1 LLAKNV
7 NDNASCLDKRG
18 ACEFFASKLA
28 PTEMMPLRSL
38 EPFKEEHPMSNPLLN
53 IGMDSNRSQF
63 MARQRIE
70 SQINLP
76 RLFAAIDA
84 DPGIVG
90 AGVVYIDADFNVI
103 TLREFKPIC
112 SIKPKRI
119 ILREAKKY
127 VSPAQ
132 FAQQVQDNPRES
144 RLVGEAINTTLSC
157 TGAVIGWVVVLS
169 GTVAI
174 PFSAGASTVVAALGY
189 TAAAAS
195 SVQCFASGYR
205 TVNEIRNPARNDQLD
220 SEEWYQYT
228 MIVLDAASLVG
239 VGASALTTVKLVRL
253 NRVTTGKSVREVL
266 KGLSRQ
272 ERAKLTKELLSIND
286 PRLTSKMIK
295 LKQLSGELPKRFAPT
310 EVKHA
315 TVTQIKDAL
324 GAAVGFTGSAI
335 SGNVRTVAVGLYE
348 EIEQ

>member
-1 LLAKNV
+1 MGN
-7 NDNASCLDKRG
+7 
-18 ACEFFASKLA
+18 
-28 PTEMMPLRSL
+28 SL
-38 EPFKEEHPMSNPLLN
+38 FN

-70 SQINLP
+70 SLINLR

-84 DPGIVG
+84 DPAIVG
-90 AGVVYIDADFNVI
+90 AGVVYIDADFNVV
-103 TLREFKPIC
+103 TLREFQPIC
-112 SIKPKRI
+112 SIAPKRL
-119 ILREAKKY
+119 ILREAQKY
-127 VSPAQ
+127 IAPTQ

-144 RLVGEAINTTLSC
+144 RLVGEAVNTTLSC
-157 TGAVIGWVVVLS
+157 AGAVIGWIVVLS
-169 GTVAI
+169 GSVAV
-174 PFSAGASTVVAALGY
+174 PFSAGASSVVVALGY

-205 TVNEIRNPARNDQLD
+205 IVNEIRNPARNDQLD

-228 MIVLDAASLVG
+228 MTALDAASLVG
-239 VGASALTTVKLVRL
+239 VGSSALATVKLVRL
-253 NRVTTGKSVREVL
+253 NKASTGKSVREVL
-266 KGLSRQ
+266 RGLNRQ

-295 LKQLSGELPKRFAPT
+295 LKQLSGELPKRFTPT

-324 GAAVGFTGSAI
+324 GAAIGFTGSAV
-335 SGNVRTVAVGLYE
+335 SGNVRTIAIGLYE
-348 EIEQ
+348 EAEQ

>member
-1 LLAKNV
+1 M
-7 NDNASCLDKRG
+7 G
-18 ACEFFASKLA
+18 
-28 PTEMMPLRSL
+28 
-38 EPFKEEHPMSNPLLN
+38 NPLAG
-53 IGMDSNRSQF
+53 IGMDFNRSQF

-84 DPGIVG
+84 DPAIVG
-90 AGVVYIDADFNVI
+90 AGVVYIDADFNVV
-103 TLREFKPIC
+103 TLREFQPIC
-112 SIKPKRI
+112 SIAPKRV
-119 ILREAKKY
+119 ILREAQKY
-127 VSPAQ
+127 IAPTQ

-144 RLVGEAINTTLSC
+144 RLVGEAVNTTLSC
-157 TGAVIGWVVVLS
+157 AGAVIGWIVVLS
-169 GTVAI
+169 GSVAV
-174 PFSAGASTVVAALGY
+174 PFSAGASSVVVALGY

-228 MIVLDAASLVG
+228 MIALDAASLIG
-239 VGASALTTVKLVRL
+239 VGSSALATVKLVRL
-253 NRVTTGKSVREVL
+253 NRASTGKSVREVL
-266 KGLSRQ
+266 RGLNRQ

-295 LKQLSGELPKRFAPT
+295 LKQLSGELPKRFTPT

-324 GAAVGFTGSAI
+324 GAAIGFTGSAV
-335 SGNVRTVAVGLYE
+335 SGNVRTIAIGLYE
-348 EIEQ
+348 EAEQ

>member
-1 LLAKNV
+1 
-7 NDNASCLDKRG
+7 
-18 ACEFFASKLA
+18 
-28 PTEMMPLRSL
+28 
-38 EPFKEEHPMSNPLLN
+38 MSNPLLN

-90 AGVVYIDADFNVI
+90 AGVVYIDADFNVV

-119 ILREAKKY
+119 ILREAQRY
-127 VSPAQ
+127 IAPAQ

-157 TGAVIGWVVVLS
+157 AGAVIGWIVVLS

-174 PFSAGASTVVAALGY
+174 PFSAGASTVVTALGY

-205 TVNEIRNPARNDQLD
+205 TVNEVRNPTRNDQLD

-228 MIVLDAASLVG
+228 MIALDAASLVG
-239 VGASALTTVKLVRL
+239 VGASALATVKLVRL
-253 NRVTTGKSVREVL
+253 NNATTGKSVREVL
-266 KGLSRQ
+266 RGLNRQ

-295 LKQLSGELPKRFAPT
+295 LKRLSGELPKRFTHT

-315 TVTQIKDAL
+315 TVTQIRDAL

-335 SGNVRTVAVGLYE
+335 SGNVRTIAVGLYE
-348 EIEQ
+348 EVEQ

>member
-1 LLAKNV
+1 MG
-7 NDNASCLDKRG
+7 S
-18 ACEFFASKLA
+18 
-28 PTEMMPLRSL
+28 SL
-38 EPFKEEHPMSNPLLN
+38 FN
-53 IGMDSNRSQF
+53 IDMDSNRSQF

-70 SQINLP
+70 SLINLP

-84 DPGIVG
+84 DPAIVG
-90 AGVVYIDADFNVI
+90 AGVVYIDADFNVV
-103 TLREFKPIC
+103 TLREFQPIC
-112 SIKPKRI
+112 SIAPKRL
-119 ILREAKKY
+119 ILREAQKY
-127 VSPAQ
+127 IAPTQ

-144 RLVGEAINTTLSC
+144 RLVGEAVNTTLSC
-157 TGAVIGWVVVLS
+157 AGAVIGWIVVLS
-169 GTVAI
+169 GSVAV
-174 PFSAGASTVVAALGY
+174 PFSAGASSVVVALGY

-228 MIVLDAASLVG
+228 MIALDAASLVG
-239 VGASALTTVKLVRL
+239 VGSSALATVKLVRL
-253 NRVTTGKSVREVL
+253 NKASTGKSVREVL
-266 KGLSRQ
+266 RGLNRQ

-295 LKQLSGELPKRFAPT
+295 LKQLSGELPKRFTPT

-324 GAAVGFTGSAI
+324 GAAIGFTGSAV
-335 SGNVRTVAVGLYE
+335 SGNVRTIAIGLYE
-348 EIEQ
+348 EAEQ

>member
-1 LLAKNV
+1 MGN
-7 NDNASCLDKRG
+7 
-18 ACEFFASKLA
+18 
-28 PTEMMPLRSL
+28 SL
-38 EPFKEEHPMSNPLLN
+38 FN

-70 SQINLP
+70 SLINLP

-84 DPGIVG
+84 DPAIVG
-90 AGVVYIDADFNVI
+90 AGVVYIDADFNVV
-103 TLREFKPIC
+103 TLREFQPIC
-112 SIKPKRI
+112 SIAPKRL
-119 ILREAKKY
+119 ILREAQKY
-127 VSPAQ
+127 IAPTQ

-144 RLVGEAINTTLSC
+144 RLVGEAVNTTLSC
-157 TGAVIGWVVVLS
+157 AGAVIGWIVVLS
-169 GTVAI
+169 GSVAV
-174 PFSAGASTVVAALGY
+174 PFSAGASSVVVALGY

-205 TVNEIRNPARNDQLD
+205 TVNEIRNPVRNDQLD

-228 MIVLDAASLVG
+228 MIALDAASLVG
-239 VGASALTTVKLVRL
+239 VGSSALATVKLVRL
-253 NRVTTGKSVREVL
+253 NKASTGKSVREVL
-266 KGLSRQ
+266 RGLNRQ

-295 LKQLSGELPKRFAPT
+295 LKQLSGELPKRFTPT

-324 GAAVGFTGSAI
+324 GAAIGFTGSAV
-335 SGNVRTVAVGLYE
+335 SGNVRTIAIGLYE
-348 EIEQ
+348 EAEQ

>member
-1 LLAKNV
+1 
-7 NDNASCLDKRG
+7 
-18 ACEFFASKLA
+18 
-28 PTEMMPLRSL
+28 
-38 EPFKEEHPMSNPLLN
+38 
-53 IGMDSNRSQF
+53 MDFNRSQF

-84 DPGIVG
+84 DPAIVG
-90 AGVVYIDADFNVI
+90 AGVVYIDAEFNVV
-103 TLREFKPIC
+103 TLREFQPIC
-112 SIKPKRI
+112 SIAPKRL
-119 ILREAKKY
+119 ILREAQKY
-127 VSPAQ
+127 IAPTQ

-144 RLVGEAINTTLSC
+144 RLVGEAVNTTLSC
-157 TGAVIGWVVVLS
+157 AGAVIGWIVVLS
-169 GTVAI
+169 GSVAV
-174 PFSAGASTVVAALGY
+174 PFSAGASSVVVALGY

-228 MIVLDAASLVG
+228 MIALDAASLVG
-239 VGASALTTVKLVRL
+239 VGSSALATVKLVRL
-253 NRVTTGKSVREVL
+253 NKAATGKSVREVL
-266 KGLSRQ
+266 RGLNRQ

-295 LKQLSGELPKRFAPT
+295 LKQLSGELHKRFTPT

-324 GAAVGFTGSAI
+324 GAVIGFTGSAV
-335 SGNVRTVAVGLYE
+335 SGNVRTIAVGLYE
-348 EIEQ
+348 EAEQ

>member
-1 LLAKNV
+1 MG
-7 NDNASCLDKRG
+7 S
-18 ACEFFASKLA
+18 
-28 PTEMMPLRSL
+28 SL
-38 EPFKEEHPMSNPLLN
+38 FN

-70 SQINLP
+70 SLINLP

-84 DPGIVG
+84 DPAIVG
-90 AGVVYIDADFNVI
+90 AGVVYIDADFNVV
-103 TLREFKPIC
+103 TLREFQPIC
-112 SIKPKRI
+112 SIAPKRL
-119 ILREAKKY
+119 ILREAQKY
-127 VSPAQ
+127 IAPTQ

-144 RLVGEAINTTLSC
+144 RLVGEAVNTTLSC
-157 TGAVIGWVVVLS
+157 AGAVIGWIVVLS
-169 GTVAI
+169 GSVAV
-174 PFSAGASTVVAALGY
+174 PFSAGASSVVVALGY

-220 SEEWYQYT
+220 SEEWYQYI
-228 MIVLDAASLVG
+228 MIALDAASLVG
-239 VGASALTTVKLVRL
+239 VGSSALATVKLVRL
-253 NRVTTGKSVREVL
+253 NKASTGKSVREVL
-266 KGLSRQ
+266 RGLNRQ

-295 LKQLSGELPKRFAPT
+295 LKQLSGELPKRFTPT

-324 GAAVGFTGSAI
+324 GAAIGFTGSAV
-335 SGNVRTVAVGLYE
+335 SGNVRTIAIGLYE
-348 EIEQ
+348 EAEQ

>member
-1 LLAKNV
+1 MGN
-7 NDNASCLDKRG
+7 
-18 ACEFFASKLA
+18 
-28 PTEMMPLRSL
+28 SL
-38 EPFKEEHPMSNPLLN
+38 FN

-70 SQINLP
+70 SLINLP

-84 DPGIVG
+84 DPAIVG
-90 AGVVYIDADFNVI
+90 AGVVYIDADFNVV
-103 TLREFKPIC
+103 TLREFQPIC
-112 SIKPKRI
+112 SIAPKRL
-119 ILREAKKY
+119 ILREAQKY
-127 VSPAQ
+127 IAPTQ

-144 RLVGEAINTTLSC
+144 RLVGEAVNTTLSC
-157 TGAVIGWVVVLS
+157 AGAVIGWIVVLS
-169 GTVAI
+169 GSVAV
-174 PFSAGASTVVAALGY
+174 PFSAGASSVVVALGY

-228 MIVLDAASLVG
+228 MIALDAASLVG
-239 VGASALTTVKLVRL
+239 VGSSALATVKLVRL
-253 NRVTTGKSVREVL
+253 NKASTEKSVREVL
-266 KGLSRQ
+266 RGLNRQ

-295 LKQLSGELPKRFAPT
+295 LKQLSGELPKRFTPT

-324 GAAVGFTGSAI
+324 GAAIGFTGSAV
-335 SGNVRTVAVGLYE
+335 SGNVRTIAIGLYE
-348 EIEQ
+348 EAEQ

>member
-1 LLAKNV
+1 MG
-7 NDNASCLDKRG
+7 S
-18 ACEFFASKLA
+18 
-28 PTEMMPLRSL
+28 SL
-38 EPFKEEHPMSNPLLN
+38 FN

-70 SQINLP
+70 SLINLP

-84 DPGIVG
+84 DPAIVG
-90 AGVVYIDADFNVI
+90 AGVVYIDADFNVV
-103 TLREFKPIC
+103 TLREFQPIC
-112 SIKPKRI
+112 SIAPKRL
-119 ILREAKKY
+119 ILREAQKY
-127 VSPAQ
+127 IAPTQ

-144 RLVGEAINTTLSC
+144 RLVGEAVNTTLSC
-157 TGAVIGWVVVLS
+157 AGAVIGWIVVLS
-169 GTVAI
+169 GSVAV
-174 PFSAGASTVVAALGY
+174 PFSAGASSVVVALGY

-228 MIVLDAASLVG
+228 MIALDAASLVG
-239 VGASALTTVKLVRL
+239 LGSSALATVKLVRL
-253 NRVTTGKSVREVL
+253 NKASTGKSVREVL
-266 KGLSRQ
+266 RGLNRQ

-295 LKQLSGELPKRFAPT
+295 LKQLSGDLPKRFTPT

-324 GAAVGFTGSAI
+324 GAAIGFTGSAV
-335 SGNVRTVAVGLYE
+335 SGNVRTIAIGLYE
-348 EIEQ
+348 EAEQ

>member
-1 LLAKNV
+1 MGN
-7 NDNASCLDKRG
+7 
-18 ACEFFASKLA
+18 
-28 PTEMMPLRSL
+28 SL
-38 EPFKEEHPMSNPLLN
+38 FN

-70 SQINLP
+70 SLINLP

-84 DPGIVG
+84 APAIVG
-90 AGVVYIDADFNVI
+90 AGVVYIDADFNVV
-103 TLREFKPIC
+103 TLREFQPIC
-112 SIKPKRI
+112 SIAPKRL
-119 ILREAKKY
+119 ILREAQKY
-127 VSPAQ
+127 IAPTQ

-144 RLVGEAINTTLSC
+144 RLVGEAVNTTLSC
-157 TGAVIGWVVVLS
+157 AGAVIGWIVVLS
-169 GTVAI
+169 GSVAV
-174 PFSAGASTVVAALGY
+174 PFSAGASSVVVALGY

-228 MIVLDAASLVG
+228 MIALDAASLVG
-239 VGASALTTVKLVRL
+239 VGSSALATVKLVRL
-253 NRVTTGKSVREVL
+253 NKASTGKSVREVL
-266 KGLSRQ
+266 RGLNRQ

-295 LKQLSGELPKRFAPT
+295 LKQLSGDLPKRFTPT

-324 GAAVGFTGSAI
+324 GAAIGFTGSAV
-335 SGNVRTVAVGLYE
+335 SGNVRTIAIGLYE
-348 EIEQ
+348 EAEQ

>member
-1 LLAKNV
+1 
-7 NDNASCLDKRG
+7 
-18 ACEFFASKLA
+18 
-28 PTEMMPLRSL
+28 
-38 EPFKEEHPMSNPLLN
+38 MSNPLLN

-84 DPGIVG
+84 DPAIVG
-90 AGVVYIDADFNVI
+90 AGVVYIDAEFNVV
-103 TLREFKPIC
+103 TLREFQPIC
-112 SIKPKRI
+112 SIAPKRL
-119 ILREAKKY
+119 ILREAQKY
-127 VSPAQ
+127 IAPTQ

-144 RLVGEAINTTLSC
+144 RLVGEAVNTTLSC
-157 TGAVIGWVVVLS
+157 AGAVIGWIVVLS
-169 GTVAI
+169 GSVAV
-174 PFSAGASTVVAALGY
+174 PFSAGASSVVVALGY

-228 MIVLDAASLVG
+228 MIALDAASLVG
-239 VGASALTTVKLVRL
+239 VGSSALATVKLVRL
-253 NRVTTGKSVREVL
+253 NKAATGKSVREVL
-266 KGLSRQ
+266 RGLNRQ

-295 LKQLSGELPKRFAPT
+295 LKQLSGELPKRFTPT

-324 GAAVGFTGSAI
+324 GAVIGFTGSAV
-335 SGNVRTVAVGLYE
+335 SGNVRTIAVGLYE
-348 EIEQ
+348 ESEQ

>member
-1 LLAKNV
+1 MG
-7 NDNASCLDKRG
+7 S
-18 ACEFFASKLA
+18 
-28 PTEMMPLRSL
+28 SL
-38 EPFKEEHPMSNPLLN
+38 FN

-70 SQINLP
+70 SLINLP

-84 DPGIVG
+84 APAIVG
-90 AGVVYIDADFNVI
+90 AGVVYIDADFNVV
-103 TLREFKPIC
+103 TLREFQPIC
-112 SIKPKRI
+112 SIAPKRL
-119 ILREAKKY
+119 ILREAQKY
-127 VSPAQ
+127 IAPTQ

-144 RLVGEAINTTLSC
+144 RLVGEAVNTTLSC
-157 TGAVIGWVVVLS
+157 AGAVIGWIVVLS
-169 GTVAI
+169 GSVAV
-174 PFSAGASTVVAALGY
+174 PFSAGASSVVVALGY

-228 MIVLDAASLVG
+228 MIALDAASLVG
-239 VGASALTTVKLVRL
+239 VGSSALATVKLVRL
-253 NRVTTGKSVREVL
+253 NKASTGKSVREVL
-266 KGLSRQ
+266 RGLNRQ

-295 LKQLSGELPKRFAPT
+295 LKQLSGELPKRFTPT

-324 GAAVGFTGSAI
+324 GAAIGFTGSAV
-335 SGNVRTVAVGLYE
+335 SGNVRTIAIGLYE
-348 EIEQ
+348 EAEQ

>member
-1 LLAKNV
+1 
-7 NDNASCLDKRG
+7 
-18 ACEFFASKLA
+18 
-28 PTEMMPLRSL
+28 
-38 EPFKEEHPMSNPLLN
+38 MSNPLLN

-84 DPGIVG
+84 DPAIVG
-90 AGVVYIDADFNVI
+90 AGVVYIDAEFNVV
-103 TLREFKPIC
+103 TLREFQPIC
-112 SIKPKRI
+112 SIAPKRL
-119 ILREAKKY
+119 ILREAQKY
-127 VSPAQ
+127 IAPTQ

-144 RLVGEAINTTLSC
+144 RLVGEAVNTTLSC
-157 TGAVIGWVVVLS
+157 AGAVIGWIVVLS
-169 GTVAI
+169 GSVAV
-174 PFSAGASTVVAALGY
+174 PFSAGASSVVVALGY

-228 MIVLDAASLVG
+228 MIALDAASLVG
-239 VGASALTTVKLVRL
+239 VGSSALATIKLVRL
-253 NRVTTGKSVREVL
+253 NKAATGKSVREVL
-266 KGLSRQ
+266 RGLNRQ

-295 LKQLSGELPKRFAPT
+295 LKQLSGELPKRFTPT

-324 GAAVGFTGSAI
+324 GAAIGFTGSAV
-335 SGNVRTVAVGLYE
+335 SGNVRTIAVGLYE
-348 EIEQ
+348 EAEQ

>member
-1 LLAKNV
+1 MGN
-7 NDNASCLDKRG
+7 
-18 ACEFFASKLA
+18 
-28 PTEMMPLRSL
+28 SL
-38 EPFKEEHPMSNPLLN
+38 FN

-70 SQINLP
+70 SLINLP

-84 DPGIVG
+84 DPGVVG
-90 AGVVYIDADFNVI
+90 AGVVYIDADFNVV
-103 TLREFKPIC
+103 TLREFQPIC
-112 SIKPKRI
+112 SIAPKRL
-119 ILREAKKY
+119 ILREAQKY
-127 VSPAQ
+127 IAPTQ

-144 RLVGEAINTTLSC
+144 RLVGEAVNTTLSC
-157 TGAVIGWVVVLS
+157 AGAVIGWIVVLS
-169 GTVAI
+169 GSVAV
-174 PFSAGASTVVAALGY
+174 PFSAGASSVVVALGY

-205 TVNEIRNPARNDQLD
+205 TVNEVRNPVRNDQLD

-228 MIVLDAASLVG
+228 MIALDAASLVG
-239 VGASALTTVKLVRL
+239 VGSSALATVKLVRL
-253 NRVTTGKSVREVL
+253 NKASTGKSVREVL
-266 KGLSRQ
+266 RGLNRQ

-295 LKQLSGELPKRFAPT
+295 LKQLSGELPKRFTPT

-324 GAAVGFTGSAI
+324 GAAIGFTGSAV
-335 SGNVRTVAVGLYE
+335 SGNVRTIAIGLYE
-348 EIEQ
+348 EAEQ

>member
-1 LLAKNV
+1 MG
-7 NDNASCLDKRG
+7 S
-18 ACEFFASKLA
+18 
-28 PTEMMPLRSL
+28 SL
-38 EPFKEEHPMSNPLLN
+38 FN

-70 SQINLP
+70 SLINLP

-84 DPGIVG
+84 DPAIVG
-90 AGVVYIDADFNVI
+90 AGVVYTDADFNVV
-103 TLREFKPIC
+103 TLREFQPIC
-112 SIKPKRI
+112 SIAPKRL
-119 ILREAKKY
+119 ILREAQKY
-127 VSPAQ
+127 IAPTQ

-144 RLVGEAINTTLSC
+144 RLVGEAVNTTLSC
-157 TGAVIGWVVVLS
+157 AGAVIGWIVVLS
-169 GTVAI
+169 GSVAV
-174 PFSAGASTVVAALGY
+174 PFSAGASSVVVALGY

-228 MIVLDAASLVG
+228 MIALDAASLVG
-239 VGASALTTVKLVRL
+239 VGSSALATVKLVRL
-253 NRVTTGKSVREVL
+253 NKASTGKSVREVL
-266 KGLSRQ
+266 RGLNRQ

-295 LKQLSGELPKRFAPT
+295 LKQLSGELPKRFTPT

-324 GAAVGFTGSAI
+324 GAAIGFTGSAV
-335 SGNVRTVAVGLYE
+335 SGNVRTIAIGLYE
-348 EIEQ
+348 EAEQ

>member
-1 LLAKNV
+1 M
-7 NDNASCLDKRG
+7 G
-18 ACEFFASKLA
+18 
-28 PTEMMPLRSL
+28 
-38 EPFKEEHPMSNPLLN
+38 NPLAS

-90 AGVVYIDADFNVI
+90 AGVVYIDADFNVV
-103 TLREFKPIC
+103 TLREFQPIC
-112 SIKPKRI
+112 SIAPKRV
-119 ILREAKKY
+119 ILREAQKY
-127 VSPAQ
+127 IAPTQ

-144 RLVGEAINTTLSC
+144 RLVDEAVNTTLSC
-157 TGAVIGWVVVLS
+157 GGAVIGWIVVLS
-169 GTVAI
+169 GSVAV
-174 PFSAGASTVVAALGY
+174 PFSAGASSVVVALGY

-228 MIVLDAASLVG
+228 MIALDAASLVG
-239 VGASALTTVKLVRL
+239 VGSSALATVKLVRL
-253 NRVTTGKSVREVL
+253 NKAATGKSVREVL
-266 KGLSRQ
+266 RGLNRQ

-286 PRLTSKMIK
+286 PRLTSKMLK
-295 LKQLSGELPKRFAPT
+295 LKQLSGELPKRFTPT
-310 EVKHA
+310 EVRHA
-315 TVTQIKDAL
+315 TVTAIKDAL
-324 GAAVGFTGSAI
+324 GATIGFTGSAV
-335 SGNVRTVAVGLYE
+335 SGNVRTIAVGLYE
-348 EIEQ
+348 EIKE